1 MFRSLLI
8 LAAVAL
14 IVLIVRT
21 RLRAQKTPVKTTDK
35 QVESV
40 RCAQC
45 KQFLPRASAVS
56 LGEHYFC
63 NADHLKSWQDK
74 QSG

>member
-1 MFRSLLI
+1 MFRSLLV
-8 LAAVAL
+8 LAAIAL
-14 IVLIVRT
+14 IVLIVRN
-21 RLRAQKTPVKTTDK
+21 RLRAQKTPVKTGDK

-40 RCAQC
+40 RCTQC

-63 NADHLKSWQDK
+63 SAEHLKNWQDK